1 MTDSSK
7 FQMTCMTCMY
17 VSSKT
22 QVDYKLCLT
31 PRQIEHLSCGRF
43 TPEQIETT
51 EMGILSALQWRVNPP
66 TAISFVQNLL
76 ELVPSYRL
84 PERDS
89 MLEVVE
95 TQIELAMSDGA
106 FVTAKAS
113 SLGFAA
119 LMNYLERVLGRGKM
133 TYYYYI
139 FTHALG
145 CEDRDTFKSTSD
157 KLRKQLHS
165 LVVESLGSDDELAS
179 SDPEGIPPPPPPKTQ
194 EEESPTTVITR
205 KFV

>member
-1 MTDSSK
+1 M
-7 FQMTCMTCMY
+7 
-17 VSSKT
+17 
-22 QVDYKLCLT
+22 
-31 PRQIEHLSCGRF
+31 SCGRF
-43 TPEQIETT
+43 TPEKIETM
-51 EMGILSALQWRVNPP
+51 EMQILSALQWRVNPP

-84 PERDS
+84 PERDA

-95 TQIELAMSDGA
+95 TQIELAMSDEA
-106 FVTAKAS
+106 FVTTAKAP

-119 LMNYLERVLGRGKM
+119 LMNCLELFLGRGKM
-133 TYYYYI
+133 PFYYYI

-165 LVVESLGSDDELAS
+165 LIVGCLNPDDDFVS
-179 SDPEGIPPPPPPKTQ
+179 SDSEGIPSPPKAQ

-205 KFV
+205 KIISTTRASPSDPVRSKRA